1 VIWGVKASIEERL
14 ALLLAIK
21 EPGKYVD
28 FDHLYSKV
36 ARDVEVAEQRRVSVE
51 DVQRVLDQMV
61 KKGVVLKSDEGYTK
75 TPELDEIV
83 KRAAE
88 REGSLLNTSY
98 LRVWVAKDYYPKVAE
113 HMLPFL
119 VNRAVSAVKV
129 FSGKKDPLNEVEA
142 IFVRY
147 AKYKPK
153 PQFLTVG
160 SKERLIELVYDHCV
174 DFIPYIHPLNSNE
187 PDFFVLDLDAGRK
200 IIEAEDGFQLLK
212 EVTYRLAEMLIE
224 SGVGVM
230 VKFSG
235 SRGFQIWAKL
245 DNSTLR
251 SRGDLFKVYRE
262 IAIKMQAK
270 LEDRLRS
277 DRDLVERFKHIVDL
291 QGGFTTSQV
300 AHKEERAGQ
309 ILVDW
314 SLLKP
319 MGDVRAPLSMHY
331 KTGLISTPVPLDRLL
346 TFRVEDARPSSV
358 LQRLEEYSKVM
369 RLPISDPTNLV
380 A

>member
-1 VIWGVKASIEERL
+1 MIWGVKATVEERL

-61 KKGVVLKSDEGYTK
+61 KKGVVLKSDEGYAK
-75 TPELDEIV
+75 TSELDEIV

-369 RLPISDPTNLV
+369 RLPISDSTNLV

>member
-1 VIWGVKASIEERL
+1 VRGVKATVEERL

-21 EPGKYVD
+21 EPGKSVG

-36 ARDVEVAEQRRVSVE
+36 ARDVEAAEQRRVGVE
-51 DVQRVLDQMV
+51 EVQRVLDEMV
-61 KKGVVLKSDEGYTK
+61 KRGVVVKTDGGYAK

-88 REGSLLNTSY
+88 RGGSLLNTSY

-119 VNRAVSAVKV
+119 VDRAVSAVKV
-129 FSGKKDPLNEVEA
+129 FSGKKDPINEVEA

-153 PQFLTVG
+153 PQPLTVG

-174 DFIPYIHPLNSNE
+174 DFIPYVHKLNSNE
-187 PDFFVLDLDAGRK
+187 PDFFVLDLDAGKK
-200 IIEAEDGFQLLK
+200 IIEAEGGFQLLK
-212 EVTYRLAEMLIE
+212 EVTYRFAEMLIE
-224 SGVGVM
+224 SGVEVM

-245 DNSTLR
+245 DNSPLR

-262 IAIKMQAK
+262 VAIRLQAK

-291 QGGFTTSQV
+291 QSGFTTSQV

-314 SLLKP
+314 SPLKP

-346 TFRVEDARPSSV
+346 TFKVEDARPATV
-358 LQRLEEYSKVM
+358 LQRLEEYSKIM
-369 RLPISDPTNLV
+369 RLPLSDPSRLI

>member
-369 RLPISDPTNLV
+369 RLPLSDPTNLV

>member
-1 VIWGVKASIEERL
+1 VKATVEERL

-21 EPGKYVD
+21 EPGKSVG

-36 ARDVEVAEQRRVSVE
+36 ARDVEAAEQRRVSVE
-51 DVQRVLDQMV
+51 EVQRVLDEMV
-61 KKGVVLKSDEGYTK
+61 KRGVVVKTEEGYAK

-88 REGSLLNTSY
+88 RDGSLLNTSY

-129 FSGKKDPLNEVEA
+129 FSGKKDPINEVEA

-153 PQFLTVG
+153 PQLLTVG

-174 DFIPYIHPLNSNE
+174 DFIPYIHQLDSNE
-187 PDFFVLDLDAGRK
+187 PDFFVLDLDAGKK
-200 IIEAEDGFQLLK
+200 IIEAEGGFQLLK

-245 DNSTLR
+245 DNSPLR
-251 SRGDLFKVYRE
+251 SRGDLFKLYRE
-262 IAIKMQAK
+262 VAIRLQAK

-291 QGGFTTSQV
+291 QSGFTTSQV

-346 TFRVEDARPSSV
+346 TFKVEDARPSSV
-358 LQRLEEYSKVM
+358 LQRLEEYSKIM
-369 RLPISDPTNLV
+369 QLPLSDPSRLI

>member
-1 VIWGVKASIEERL
+1 MKRGVKATIEERL

-21 EPGKYVD
+21 EPGKFVD

-36 ARDVEVAEQRRVSVE
+36 ARDVEVAEQRKVSVE
-51 DVQRVLDQMV
+51 EVQRVLDEMV
-61 KKGVVLKSDEGYTK
+61 KKGVVLKTEEGFAK
-75 TPELDEIV
+75 TPELNEIV

-98 LRVWVAKDYYPKVAE
+98 LRVWVAKDYYPKVADY
-113 HMLPFL
+113 MLPFL

-129 FSGKKDPLNEVEA
+129 FSGKKDPINEVEA

-160 SKERLIELVYDHCV
+160 SRERLIELVYDHCV

-187 PDFFVLDLDAGRK
+187 PDFFVLDLDAGKK
-200 IIEAEDGFQLLK
+200 IIEAEGGFQLLK

-235 SRGFQIWAKL
+235 SRGFQIWARL
-245 DNSTLR
+245 DNSPLR
-251 SRGDLFKVYRE
+251 SRGDLFKTYRE
-262 IAIKMQAK
+262 IAIKLQAE
-270 LEDRLRS
+270 LEARLRS
-277 DRDLVERFKHIVDL
+277 EKDFVERFGHIVDL
-291 QGGFTTSQV
+291 QNGFTTSQV
-300 AHKEERAGQ
+300 AHKEERTRQ

-331 KTGLISTPVPLDRLL
+331 KTGLISTPVPLDSLL
-346 TFRVEDARPSSV
+346 GFRVEDASPSNV
-358 LQRLEEYSKVM
+358 LQHLEEYSKVM
-369 RLPISDPTNLV
+369 HLPLSDPSRLIS
-380 A
+380 

>member
-1 VIWGVKASIEERL
+1 MKATVEERL

-21 EPGKYVD
+21 EPGKSVG

-36 ARDVEVAEQRRVSVE
+36 ARDVEAAEQRRVSVE
-51 DVQRVLDQMV
+51 EVQRVLDEMV
-61 KKGVVLKSDEGYTK
+61 KRGVVVKTEEGYAK

-88 REGSLLNTSY
+88 RDGSLLNTSY

-129 FSGKKDPLNEVEA
+129 FSGKKDPINEVEA

-153 PQFLTVG
+153 PQLLTVG

-174 DFIPYIHPLNSNE
+174 DFIPYIHQLDSNE
-187 PDFFVLDLDAGRK
+187 PDFFVLDLDAGKK
-200 IIEAEDGFQLLK
+200 IIEAEGGFQLLK

-245 DNSTLR
+245 DNSPLR
-251 SRGDLFKVYRE
+251 SRGDLFKLYRE
-262 IAIKMQAK
+262 VAIRLQAK

-291 QGGFTTSQV
+291 QSGFTTSQV

-346 TFRVEDARPSSV
+346 TFKVEDARPSSV
-358 LQRLEEYSKVM
+358 LQRLEEYSKIM
-369 RLPISDPTNLV
+369 QLPLSDPSRLI

>member
-1 VIWGVKASIEERL
+1 VKATIEERL

-21 EPGKYVD
+21 EPGKAVN

-36 ARDVEVAEQRRVSVE
+36 ARDVEAAEHRKVSVE
-51 DVQRVLDQMV
+51 EVRRVLDEMV
-61 KKGVVLKSDEGYTK
+61 KRGVVLKTKEGFTK
-75 TPELDEIV
+75 THALDEVV

-98 LRVWVAKDYYPKVAE
+98 LRVWVAKDYYPKVADY
-113 HMLPFL
+113 MMPFL
-119 VNRAVSAVKV
+119 VGRAVSAVKV
-129 FSGKKDPLNEVEA
+129 FSGKKDPINEVEA

-147 AKYKPK
+147 AKYKPR

-160 SKERLIELVYDHCV
+160 SRERLIELVYDHCV

-187 PDFFVLDLDAGRK
+187 PDFFVLDLDAGKK
-200 IIEAEDGFQLLK
+200 IIEAEGGFQLLK
-212 EVTYRLAEMLIE
+212 EVTYRLATMLIE
-224 SGVGVM
+224 FGVGVM

-235 SRGFQIWAKL
+235 SRGFQIWARL
-245 DNSTLR
+245 DNSPLR
-251 SRGDLFKVYRE
+251 SRGDLFKAYRE
-262 IAIKMQAK
+262 IAIRLQAK

-277 DRDLVERFKHIVDL
+277 DKDLVERFGHIVDL
-291 QGGFTTSQV
+291 QNGFTTSQV

-331 KTGLISTPVPLDRLL
+331 KTGLISTPIPLDKLL
-346 TFRVEDARPSSV
+346 TFRIEDATPSSV
-358 LQRLEEYSKVM
+358 LQHLEEYSKVM
-369 RLPISDPTNLV
+369 HLPLSDPSRLI

>member
-1 VIWGVKASIEERL
+1 MIWGVKATVEERL

-61 KKGVVLKSDEGYTK
+61 KKGVVLKSDEGYAK

-251 SRGDLFKVYRE
+251 ARGDLFKVYRE

-300 AHKEERAGQ
+300 AHKEERVGQ

-369 RLPISDPTNLV
+369 RLPLSDPTNLI

>member
-1 VIWGVKASIEERL
+1 MKATIEERL

-21 EPGKYVD
+21 EPGKTVD

-36 ARDVEVAEQRRVSVE
+36 VRDVEAAEQRKVSVE
-51 DVQRVLDQMV
+51 EVRRVLDEMV
-61 KKGVVLKSDEGYTK
+61 KKGVVLKSEEGFTK
-75 TPELDEIV
+75 TIELDKVV

-98 LRVWVAKDYYPKVAE
+98 LRVWVAKDYYPRVAE

-160 SKERLIELVYDHCV
+160 SRERLIELVYDHCV

-187 PDFFVLDLDAGRK
+187 PDFFVLDLDAGKR
-200 IIEAEDGFQLLK
+200 IIEAEGGFQLLK

-224 SGVGVM
+224 SGIGVM

-245 DNSTLR
+245 DNSPLR
-251 SRGDLFKVYRE
+251 SRGDLFKAYRE
-262 IAIKMQAK
+262 IAMKLQAK

-277 DRDLVERFKHIVDL
+277 DRDLVERFKQIVDL
-291 QGGFTTSQV
+291 QNGFTTSQV
-300 AHKEERAGQ
+300 ANKEERARQ
-309 ILVDW
+309 ILVDR

-331 KTGLISTPVPLDRLL
+331 KTGLISTPIPLDRLL
-346 TFRVEDARPSSV
+346 TFRVEEATPRSV

-369 RLPISDPTNLV
+369 HLPLSDPTRLII
-380 A
+380 

>member
-1 VIWGVKASIEERL
+1 MKASIEERL

-369 RLPISDPTNLV
+369 RLPLSDPTNLV

>member
-1 VIWGVKASIEERL
+1 VKATVEERL

-21 EPGKYVD
+21 EPGKSVG

-36 ARDVEVAEQRRVSVE
+36 ARDVEAAEQRRVSVE
-51 DVQRVLDQMV
+51 EVQRVLDEMV
-61 KKGVVLKSDEGYTK
+61 KRGVVVKTEEGYAK

-88 REGSLLNTSY
+88 RDGSLLNTSY

-129 FSGKKDPLNEVEA
+129 FSGKKDPINEVEA

-153 PQFLTVG
+153 PQLLTVG

-174 DFIPYIHPLNSNE
+174 DFIPYIHQLDSNE
-187 PDFFVLDLDAGRK
+187 PDFFVLDLDAGKK
-200 IIEAEDGFQLLK
+200 IIEAEGGFQLLK

-224 SGVGVM
+224 YGVGVM

-245 DNSTLR
+245 DNSPLR
-251 SRGDLFKVYRE
+251 SRGDLFKLYRE
-262 IAIKMQAK
+262 VAIRLQAK

-291 QGGFTTSQV
+291 QSGFTTSQV

-346 TFRVEDARPSSV
+346 TFKVEDARPSSV
-358 LQRLEEYSKVM
+358 LQRLEEYSKIM
-369 RLPISDPTNLV
+369 QLPLSDPSRLI

>member
-1 VIWGVKASIEERL
+1 VKATVEERL

-21 EPGKYVD
+21 EPGKSVG

-36 ARDVEVAEQRRVSVE
+36 ARDVEAAEQRRVSVE
-51 DVQRVLDQMV
+51 EVQRVLDEMV
-61 KKGVVLKSDEGYTK
+61 KRGVVVKTEEGYAK

-88 REGSLLNTSY
+88 RDGSLLNTSY

-129 FSGKKDPLNEVEA
+129 FSGKKDPINEVEA

-153 PQFLTVG
+153 PQLLTVG

-174 DFIPYIHPLNSNE
+174 DFIPYIHQLNSNE
-187 PDFFVLDLDAGRK
+187 PDFFVLDLDAGKK
-200 IIEAEDGFQLLK
+200 IIEAEGGFQLLK
-212 EVTYRLAEMLIE
+212 EVAYRLAEMLIE

-235 SRGFQIWAKL
+235 SRGFQIWARL
-245 DNSTLR
+245 DNSPLR

-262 IAIKMQAK
+262 IAIRLQAK

-277 DRDLVERFKHIVDL
+277 DRELVERFKHIVDL
-291 QGGFTTSQV
+291 QSGFTTSQV

-346 TFRVEDARPSSV
+346 TFKVEDAKPSNV
-358 LQRLEEYSKVM
+358 LQRLEEYSKIM
-369 RLPISDPTNLV
+369 QLPVSDPSRLI